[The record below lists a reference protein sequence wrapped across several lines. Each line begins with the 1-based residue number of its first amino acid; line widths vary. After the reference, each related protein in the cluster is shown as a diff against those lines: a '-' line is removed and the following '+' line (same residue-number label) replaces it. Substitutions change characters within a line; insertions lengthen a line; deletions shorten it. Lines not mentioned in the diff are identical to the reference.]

1 MNTRI
6 DTTNIA
12 ASKALLGLPMPK
24 MFNPQSIALAI
35 LFILITVASV
45 SPANAA
51 ESDPLEPVNR
61 VTHQF
66 NEVVDRWVVKPAAL
80 TYRSSTPGFLKKGIR
95 NFFNNLDDV
104 RVILNDVAQL
114 KFSQAAQD
122 LGRLT
127 INSTIGIGGLV
138 DVAGSEFGLEKNRQ
152 DFGKTLAHYGVESG
166 PYVVL
171 PLFGP
176 STLRDAFGLGVDATV
191 EPVRHIDH
199 VPTRN
204 ALMLSEAIDYRE
216 SLLGLDDFVT
226 GDRYLFLREA
236 YLQQREFQ
244 ISGSLP
250 DLAFEGF

>member
-1 MNTRI
+1 MNTRTLI
-6 DTTNIA
+6 KPIA
-12 ASKALLGLPMPK
+12 ASKALLGLPMRR
-24 MFNPQSIALAI
+24 MFNPQNIALAI
-35 LFILITVASV
+35 LFILMTAGPV
-45 SPANAA
+45 NAA
-51 ESDPLEPVNR
+51 ETDPLESVNR

-66 NEVVDRWVVKPAAL
+66 NEVVDRWVVKPAAV
-80 TYRSSTPGFLKKGIR
+80 TYKHSTPGFLKKGIR

-166 PYVVL
+166 PYIVL

-191 EPVRHIDH
+191 EPVRQVEH

-204 ALMLSEAIDYRE
+204 SLILTEAVDYRE
-216 SLLGLDDFVT
+216 SFLDLDDFVT